1 MTHHH
6 RSPDP
11 SLSSISAAIVPPIL
25 LTLMAAFREFFTAPV
40 WDHVL
45 VLVTGAVLTTGKRT
59 VSAVL
64 RVMGL
69 SQSGDF
75 ALYHHVL
82 SQARW
87 DSRAIARQL
96 LLMILERFLPSGPV
110 IIGIDDTIERR
121 WGKKIA
127 AIFGRLRRRSVVVV
141 RPQRRGRSAV
151 RLRGRELGV

>member
-1 MTHHH
+1 
-6 RSPDP
+6 
-11 SLSSISAAIVPPIL
+11 
-25 LTLMAAFREFFTAPV
+25 MAAFREFFTAPV

-96 LLMILERFLPSGPV
+96 LRMILERFLPSGSV
-110 IIGIDDTIERR
+110 IIGIDDTSS
-121 WGKKIA
+121 GA
-127 AIFGRLRRRSVVVV
+127 GARRS
-141 RPQRRGRSAV
+141 RRAASTAIRCAPRTVISSRRAACAGFPLWPWSRC
-151 RLRGRELGV
+151 LHPPTLGLAIPDDTGPLAAPR